1 MYLLKINRPDDN
13 VYCTI
18 TYDRGQKGY
27 RFVNLSHNH
36 ICPCVFKTID
46 EAFKDLDRMKNEGL
60 VLSYNV
66 ISPSFNIDV
75 VLKQLF
81 G

>member
-27 RFVNLSHNH
+27 QFVNLSHNH

-46 EAFKDLDRMKNEGL
+46 DAFADLERMKKEGS
-60 VLSYNV
+60 VISYNV

-81 G
+81 D

>member
-13 VYCTI
+13 VYCSI

-27 RFVNLSHNH
+27 RLVNLSHNH

-46 EAFKDLDRMKNEGL
+46 EAFEDLDRLKKEGS

-66 ISPSFNIDV
+66 ISPSFNIDT
-75 VLKQLF
+75 VLKHLF
-81 G
+81 E

>member
-27 RFVNLSHNH
+27 QFVNLSHNH

-46 EAFKDLDRMKNEGL
+46 DAFADLERMKKEGF
-60 VLSYNV
+60 VISYNV

-75 VLKQLF
+75 VLKHLF
-81 G
+81 E

>member
-27 RFVNLSHNH
+27 QFVNLSHNH

-46 EAFKDLDRMKNEGL
+46 DAFADLERMKKEGS
-60 VLSYNV
+60 VISYNV

-81 G
+81 E